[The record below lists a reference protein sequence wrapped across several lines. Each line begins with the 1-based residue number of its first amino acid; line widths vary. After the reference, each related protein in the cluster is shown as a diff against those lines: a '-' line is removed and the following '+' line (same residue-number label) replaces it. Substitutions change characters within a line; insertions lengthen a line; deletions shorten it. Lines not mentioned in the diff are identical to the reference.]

1 MFCPHCG
8 AHMREGAKF
17 CAQCGQPMPTLPTPA
32 ASPTNT
38 EEPAAATTPIPQF
51 SSFPQP
57 VSEEPT
63 ATEPMVTEPMAAEPA
78 VAQPTATEAV
88 AVPAPDAAP
97 APVDGFVEA
106 GESPAPTSNVE
117 PAVEDSA
124 GDDTTATPQAP
135 LDEPAEAPAPDD
147 APTTAIPAQEQP
159 TMAIPMP
166 AEPAQAE
173 PAQAEPAPTN
183 YQPAPEQPEAPQTPD
198 FQDQSAAGPVPP
210 VQQVPPV
217 QPTQAPIINTQA
229 ITSNA
234 TVKELTAPAV
244 LQTAGV
250 SLGIGL
256 GSAVVI
262 ALISAIVCLAGS
274 SQAFSGMGQFSSV
287 MSYSGMGDLSSMV
300 SGLNFFQLLVMSLI
314 MGVSGA
320 FSLSASAAGISLDSL
335 ANVSLSMPVGLSGV
349 ALMVGAAFGA
359 YWFARKSGIRFAWT
373 GAISAAAVGLVTSI
387 LYLVLGAVFPL
398 SLSVASGGYGASASL
413 VGATFRTFLMTFLIA
428 GLGALAGYALAQ
440 FAPDSSNVFIA
451 AWRWMHRTRGFVRTI
466 AESVMVYAVVFTVI
480 GVIALIAMAISGKD
494 PSALALVFFLFP
506 FLPIATFVI
515 GALGSLDVT
524 ITGQQSTGISVF
536 ASGMGNARWVFVA
549 LVVVFIVATLYI
561 ALRAAAR
568 NMYDRAYAEWKH
580 SWKSPVAALV
590 AWLVIDFA
598 VASMNVTASVST
610 QGSFSAAFGPAMW
623 FFLVAAIWAFLVEV
637 VALTFGPTLVTS
649 MPGLWKVFVGGTVQQ
664 TPQNV
669 ADYVAACSP
678 KKANAAQQPLHQPS
692 ESDTASEQTSVDSV
706 GTTPVAAA
714 TAQAWQPPTAV
725 PVSAPAGP
733 DTPDAV
739 NATQPIPVAPA
750 QQTTP
755 TQQIP
760 TATAMPAP
768 TDQVPPTAS
777 ATAQMP
783 PVIPP
788 AAPAA
793 PKGKPLT
800 AKQKTGIIIGAV
812 VVGVIAVLGIA
823 YAVLNATVFSPQ
835 SVADRYVAAL
845 SSGDYEEANNI
856 ADPQLDQDQ
865 RLLLTNKAAQT
876 ENATIT
882 NARVTGITDSADGSK
897 LVNVTYTIS
906 GEQVND
912 TFTMAPAGSRF
923 LIFRDWTVT
932 TPLLKEITV
941 STDAAT
947 PGLTINGIEVGE
959 ENAVSGSF
967 GSDLV
972 FKVYPGT
979 YRIAVTE
986 TDFITESGDGP
997 TTVST
1002 NGSTYAYTSVEATD
1016 ALVQAIQDELD
1027 AQLHACAASTEG
1039 EPEGCPFS
1047 MYTFSEDRYRN
1058 VTWSITES
1066 PEVDYIDLGSGEF
1079 MTSGGEATATYEYRQ
1094 YDDSWEPDDYTDYIY
1109 VYGSFTIDG
1118 DQVNVTMD
1126 TY

>member
-17 CAQCGQPMPTLPTPA
+17 CAQCGQPMPTLPTAA

-38 EEPAAATTPIPQF
+38 TEEPAAA
-51 SSFPQP
+51 
-57 VSEEPT
+57 
-63 ATEPMVTEPMAAEPA
+63 
-78 VAQPTATEAV
+78 QPTTTEAV

-106 GESPAPTSNVE
+106 GESPAPASNVE

-159 TMAIPMP
+159 TVAIPMP
-166 AEPAQAE
+166 AEPTQTE
-173 PAQAEPAPTN
+173 PTQTN

-287 MSYSGMGDLSSMV
+287 MSYSGMGDLGSMV

-524 ITGQQSTGISVF
+524 ITGQQSAGISVF

-568 NMYDRAYAEWKH
+568 NMYDRAYADWKH

-678 KKANAAQQPLHQPS
+678 KKANAAQQPS
-692 ESDTASEQTSVDSV
+692 GFDTASEQASVDSV
-706 GTTPVAAA
+706 GTTPAA
-714 TAQAWQPPTAV
+714 TTQTWQPPTAV
-725 PVSAPAGP
+725 PMSAPTGP
-733 DTPDAV
+733 DTPNAA
-739 NATQPIPVAPA
+739 NATQPIPVTPA

-760 TATAMPAP
+760 TAAAMPAP
-768 TDQVPPTAS
+768 TDQVPPTTS

-897 LVNVTYTIS
+897 LVNVTYTIG
-906 GEQVND
+906 GEPVND
-912 TFTMAPAGSRF
+912 TFTMAPSGSQF
-923 LIFRDWTVT
+923 LIFRSWTVT

-986 TDFITESGDGP
+986 TEFITESGDGP
-997 TTVST
+997 ATVST

-1016 ALVQAIQDELD
+1016 ALVQAVQDGLD
-1027 AQLHACAASTEG
+1027 AQLQTCAASTEF

>member
-8 AHMREGAKF
+8 AQTREGARF
-17 CAQCGQPMPTLPTPA
+17 CAQCGQPMPTLPTPTA
-32 ASPTNT
+32 APTNM
-38 EEPAAATTPIPQF
+38 EEPAVEATMPMPQF
-51 SSFPQP
+51 SGSSQP
-57 VSEEPT
+57 VSE
-63 ATEPMVTEPMAAEPA
+63 EPMAAEPA
-78 VAQPTATEAV
+78 AAQPTTAETAI

-97 APVDGFVEA
+97 ASVDGFAEA
-106 GESPAPTSNVE
+106 GESLAPTSNAE
-117 PAVEDSA
+117 HEVEDNA
-124 GDDTTATPQAP
+124 GDNTTATPQAP
-135 LDEPAEAPAPDD
+135 LDEPAEAPALDD
-147 APTTAIPAQEQP
+147 APTTAIPAHEQP

-166 AEPAQAE
+166 AEPMPSE
-173 PAQAEPAPTN
+173 PTQTEPTQTN
-183 YQPAPEQPEAPQTPD
+183 YQSAPEQPEAPQTPG

-287 MSYSGMGDLSSMV
+287 MSYGGMGDLGSMV

-568 NMYDRAYAEWKH
+568 NMYDRAYADWKH

-669 ADYVAACSP
+669 VDYVAACSL
-678 KKANAAQQPLHQPS
+678 KKTNAAQQPIQQPS
-692 ESDTASEQTSVDSV
+692 ESGTASEQASVDSV
-706 GTTPVAAA
+706 RTTPAA
-714 TAQAWQPPTAV
+714 TTQTWQPPTAV
-725 PVSAPAGP
+725 PMSAPTGP
-733 DTPDAV
+733 DTPNAA
-739 NATQPIPVAPA
+739 NATQPIPVTPA

-760 TATAMPAP
+760 TAAAMPAP
-768 TDQVPPTAS
+768 TDQVPPTTS

-897 LVNVTYTIS
+897 LVNVTYTIG
-906 GEQVND
+906 GEPVND
-912 TFTMAPAGSRF
+912 TFTMAPSGSQF

-947 PGLTINGIEVGE
+947 PGLTINGVEVGE

-986 TDFITESGDGP
+986 TEFITESGDGP

-1027 AQLHACAASTEG
+1027 AQLQACAASTEG
-1039 EPEGCPFS
+1039 EPEGCPFYFWGADS
-1047 MYTFSEDRYRN
+1047 DSYRN
-1058 VTWSITES
+1058 FAWTLTDIPT
-1066 PEVDYIDLGSGEF
+1066 VDYVSLYDNSF
-1079 MTSGGEATATYEYRQ
+1079 TTDSYGEATVTFERQ
-1094 YDDSWEPDDYTDYIY
+1094 KYDDSWEPDDYDCSFY
-1109 VYGSFTIDG
+1109 VYGSFEIDG
-1118 DQVNVTMD
+1118 DKVTITEMN
-1126 TY
+1126 

>member
-8 AHMREGAKF
+8 AQMREGARF
-17 CAQCGQPMPTLPTPA
+17 CAQCGQPMPTLATPTA
-32 ASPTNT
+32 APTNM
-38 EEPAAATTPIPQF
+38 EEPVVEATMPMPQF
-51 SSFPQP
+51 SGSSQP
-57 VSEEPT
+57 VSEEPTATEPT

-78 VAQPTATEAV
+78 AAQPTAAEAG
-88 AVPAPDAAP
+88 DAAP
-97 APVDGFVEA
+97 APVDGSVEA
-106 GESPAPTSNVE
+106 GESLAPASNVE
-117 PAVEDSA
+117 PAVEDNA
-124 GDDTTATPQAP
+124 GDNTTATPQAP
-135 LDEPAEAPAPDD
+135 LDEPAEAPALDD

-166 AEPAQAE
+166 AE

-234 TVKELTAPAV
+234 TVKELTVPAV

-287 MSYSGMGDLSSMV
+287 MSYSGMGDLGSMV

-349 ALMVGAAFGA
+349 ALMIGAAFGA

-678 KKANAAQQPLHQPS
+678 KKANAAQQPAQQPS

-947 PGLTINGIEVGE
+947 PGLTINGVEVGE

-986 TDFITESGDGP
+986 TEFITESGDGP
-997 TTVST
+997 VTVST

-1027 AQLHACAASTEG
+1027 AQLQACAASTEG

-1079 MTSGGEATATYEYRQ
+1079 MTSGGEVTATYEYRQ

>member
-1 MFCPHCG
+1 
-8 AHMREGAKF
+8 
-17 CAQCGQPMPTLPTPA
+17 
-32 ASPTNT
+32 
-38 EEPAAATTPIPQF
+38 
-51 SSFPQP
+51 
-57 VSEEPT
+57 
-63 ATEPMVTEPMAAEPA
+63 
-78 VAQPTATEAV
+78 
-88 AVPAPDAAP
+88 
-97 APVDGFVEA
+97 
-106 GESPAPTSNVE
+106 
-117 PAVEDSA
+117 
-124 GDDTTATPQAP
+124 
-135 LDEPAEAPAPDD
+135 
-147 APTTAIPAQEQP
+147 
-159 TMAIPMP
+159 MAIPMP
-166 AEPAQAE
+166 AEPT
-173 PAQAEPAPTN
+173 QAEPAPTN

-198 FQDQSAAGPVPP
+198 FQDQSAAGRVPL
-210 VQQVPPV
+210 VQQVPPI

-287 MSYSGMGDLSSMV
+287 MSYSGMGDLGSMV

-349 ALMVGAAFGA
+349 ALMIGAAFGA

-912 TFTMAPAGSRF
+912 TFTMTPAGSRF

-986 TDFITESGDGP
+986 TEFITESGDGP
-997 TTVST
+997 VTVST

-1027 AQLHACAASTEG
+1027 AQLQACAASTEG

-1079 MTSGGEATATYEYRQ
+1079 MTSGGEVTATYEYRQ